1 MVIFEIE
8 VFGLFVPV
16 IRNGCGLADEQ
27 RDAGGDGD
35 ADGIA
40 YWAMSWPWIRFFTCK
55 LRRSRMCSL
64 EFDVEFIDGIRF
76 DVDTFVVA
84 VGPDAVRNICGID
97 INKP

>member
-1 MVIFEIE
+1 
-8 VFGLFVPV
+8 
-16 IRNGCGLADEQ
+16 
-27 RDAGGDGD
+27 
-35 ADGIA
+35 
-40 YWAMSWPWIRFFTCK
+40 
-55 LRRSRMCSL
+55 MCSL